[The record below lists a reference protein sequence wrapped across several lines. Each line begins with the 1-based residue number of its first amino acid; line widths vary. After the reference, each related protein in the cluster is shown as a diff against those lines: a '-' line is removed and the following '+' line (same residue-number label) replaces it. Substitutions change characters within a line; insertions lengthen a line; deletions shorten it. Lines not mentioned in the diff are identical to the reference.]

1 MDQVLETTL
10 DNGLKVLIQESH
22 AAPVATCW
30 IWYRV
35 GSRNER
41 PGTTGISHW
50 VEHMLF
56 KGTERLAKGEVF
68 RIAARLGGHN
78 NAFTSEDF
86 TVYYETL
93 PAAHWEVALEIEADR
108 MVNARFDPAEVAS
121 ERSVILAEREG
132 LENSPSFLLAE
143 EMGAL
148 TFRVHPYRWSVIGER
163 CDLEAMTRDELYAHY
178 RAHYAPDNAIL
189 VLVGDFASEAAL
201 SRVQHHFGPIQARS
215 RAETVR
221 AVEPEQRGERR
232 VTVRRPGSSPFLHV
246 AYHTPAVGHPDVYPL
261 MMLDAVLSG
270 GKSVSRSGGG
280 YMGRSARLYRALVDK
295 ELATSAGSGFQ
306 ASVDP
311 NLFSAWLTVRPGVE
325 PRRAEE
331 ALLHELEHA
340 AKEAPTSEEMGRARR
355 QCEAQFA
362 YARDGVTSQAF
373 ALGYFERLGSWHDMV
388 EHVDRLHAVTPD
400 DIQRVAAGYLVET
413 NRCVGLFLP
422 TPSAGDGDGQGH
434 ASQVAAYD
442 IRNQPYPQS
451 TRSLCFAT
459 GTFRPRREILANGIT
474 LLWNENHTTPSVA
487 IRGSLMAGSV
497 AEPAVQPGLASF
509 TARMLRRGTRRRSS
523 QEISAAVEALGAS
536 FSIWAG
542 SEEAAFSVK
551 CLGADVVTVLEMV
564 RECLAEPSFPEHEI
578 QRTRGEV
585 LTQFREIEDS
595 PRALADRAMAELL
608 YPAGHPYAR
617 PSVGVQESVERFA
630 GGDLK
635 GFHEARYGPAG
646 MLVSL
651 AGDADTDAVR
661 RHLARWFAG
670 RPGPERVPPPLVRP
684 SGDPRRRVIPLPH
697 KSQAEIVIA
706 GPGLRRDEPDYYAL
720 NVANLILGSLG
731 MMGRLGERVRDQQG
745 MAYYVY
751 SRLHARLWSGEWLAS
766 AGVNPANVE
775 RAIQSILAEVRR
787 IRNEPIPQTEFADAI
802 ANLVGSMAL
811 RLETNDGIAG
821 YLLNT
826 EYYGLGMDYAQ
837 RYPGLIGALTR
848 EQVEDAARRYL
859 DPVQLSV
866 VIAGPYTEG

>member
-1 MDQVLETTL
+1 MEQLLETTL

-56 KGTERLAKGEVF
+56 KGTEKLPKGEVF

-108 MVNARFDPAEVAS
+108 MVNARFDPEEVAS
-121 ERSVILAEREG
+121 ERTVILSEREG
-132 LENSPSFLLAE
+132 LENSPSFQLAE

-148 TFRVHPYRWSVIGER
+148 TFRVHPYRSSVIGER
-163 CDLEAMTRDELYAHY
+163 CDLEAITRDELYAHY
-178 RAHYAPDNAIL
+178 QAHYAPDNAIL
-189 VLVGDFASEAAL
+189 VLVGDFAAEEVL
-201 SRVQHHFGPIQARS
+201 RRVQHHFGPIQARS
-215 RAETVR
+215 RAEAVR
-221 AVEPEQRGERR
+221 AVEPKQHGERR
-232 VTVRRPGSSPFLHV
+232 VTLRRPGSSPFFQI
-246 AYHTPAVGHPDVYPL
+246 AYHSPAVGHPDVYPL
-261 MMLDAVLSG
+261 AMLDAVLSG

-280 YMGRSARLYRALVDK
+280 YMGRSARLYRALVDT

-325 PRRAEE
+325 PHQAEE
-331 ALLHELEHA
+331 ALIHQLETATRAAPAAEELA
-340 AKEAPTSEEMGRARR
+340 RARR

-373 ALGYFERLGSWHDMV
+373 ALGYFERMGSWHDLFA
-388 EHVDRLHAVTPD
+388 HVDRLRAVTPD
-400 DIQRVAAGYLVET
+400 DVQRVAATYLTET
-413 NRCVGLFLP
+413 NRSVGLFLP
-422 TPSAGDGDGQGH
+422 TPAAGGGDPPASDAEAACAPRH
-434 ASQVAAYD
+434 AL
-442 IRNQPYPQS
+442 YPPS
-451 TRSLCFAT
+451 TRSRCFAT
-459 GTFRPRREILANGIT
+459 GAFQPQREVLENGIT

-487 IRGSLMAGSV
+487 IRGSLTAGSV
-497 AEPAVQPGLASF
+497 AEPTAQRGVASF
-509 TARMLRRGTRRRSS
+509 TARLLRRGTRRQSS
-523 QEISAAVEALGAS
+523 QEISEAVEALGAS

-542 SEEAAFSVK
+542 SEEAAFSAK
-551 CLGADVVTVLEMV
+551 CLGADVLTVLEMI
-564 RECLAEPSFPEHEI
+564 RACLEEPSFPESEI
-578 QRTRGEV
+578 HKTRGEV
-585 LTQFREIEDS
+585 LSQLREIEDS

-608 YPAGHPYAR
+608 YPAKHPYAH
-617 PSVGVQESVERFA
+617 PSIGTRESVERFTR
-630 GGDLK
+630 GDLEA
-635 GFHEARYGPAG
+635 FHTARYGPAG

-661 RHLARWFAG
+661 RHLAGWFAG
-670 RPGPERVPPPLVRP
+670 RSGPEHVPAPLVRP
-684 SGDPRRRVIPLPH
+684 SAEPRRRVIALPH
-697 KSQAEIVIA
+697 KSQADIVIA

-775 RAIQSILAEVRR
+775 RAIASILDEVRR
-787 IRNEPIPQTEFADAI
+787 LREEPLPAAEFGDAI

-837 RYPGLIGALTR
+837 RYPALIGALSR
-848 EQVEDAARRYL
+848 EQVEEAARRYL
-859 DPVQLSV
+859 DPAQLSV
-866 VIAGPYTEG
+866 VIAGPYTA